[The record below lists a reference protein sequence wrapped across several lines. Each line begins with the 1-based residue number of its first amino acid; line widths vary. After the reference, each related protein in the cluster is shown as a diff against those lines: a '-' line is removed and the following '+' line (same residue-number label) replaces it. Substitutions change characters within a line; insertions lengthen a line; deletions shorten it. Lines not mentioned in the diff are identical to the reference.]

1 MLSLPD
7 FREKQILFIAG
18 KDAEK
23 DKIKFSN
30 DNICLTKEEQIENQV
45 SCHKI
50 FALFVIGDCSLTT
63 VLMRNCQKYGV
74 SLFLLKNNFETYG
87 RIISTADG
95 NYLLREKQYR
105 LGNEI
110 EIAKKIIS
118 NKLANQIFLLEQ
130 SKKEAAAEYLKELK
144 CKISLTKDGKDLLGL
159 EGCASKFF
167 FQGYFGELGWF
178 KRMPRTKIDIAN
190 TLLDLGYT
198 ILFNFV
204 DSLLGIYGFDP
215 YKGFYHRLF
224 FQRKSLTCDLV
235 EPFRAVIDKQ
245 LLKSRHLGQINKNDF
260 KFIKGRYELS
270 YENHRKYLEIFSL
283 AIMDNKEKLF
293 SYTRDFYYFIMNGSD
308 FPVFQMQ

>member
-30 DNICLTKEEQIENQV
+30 DNICLTKENKISDQV
-45 SCHKI
+45 SCHKV

-63 VLMRNCQKYGV
+63 VLIRNCQKYGV
-74 SLFLLKNNFETYG
+74 SFFLLKDNFDAYA
-87 RIISTADG
+87 RIISTAEG
-95 NYLLREKQYR
+95 NYLLRMKQYK
-105 LGNEI
+105 LKDELAISKEI
-110 EIAKKIIS
+110 IA
-118 NKLANQIFLLEQ
+118 NKMQNQLFLLEEMNKQ
-130 SKKEAAAEYLKELK
+130 PAADYLKGLK
-144 CKISLTKDGKDLLGL
+144 IKISSAANGNDLLGL

-167 FQGYFGELGWF
+167 FQNYFDELNWF
-178 KRMPRTKIDIAN
+178 KRMPRAKIDIPN
-190 TLLDLGYT
+190 TLMDLGYT

-204 DSLLGIYGFDP
+204 DSLLGIYGFDA
-215 YKGFYHRLF
+215 YKGFYHKLF

-235 EPFRAVIDKQ
+235 EPGRAIIDKQ
-245 LLKSRHLGQINKNDF
+245 LLKSHHLGQINKNDF

-270 YENHRKYLEIFSL
+270 YENQRKYLEIFSQ

-293 SYTRDFYYFIMNGSD
+293 SYIRDFYYFIMNGSE
-308 FPVFQMQ
+308 FPTFEIE